1 MAATVLAPGA
11 RVEIRSAEWIVR
23 RVDAT
28 STGGYSLL
36 VTGVSE
42 IVRDKEARF
51 LTEIEGKGIK
61 VLDPAETALVP
72 DDSPQFRKAKLY
84 LESLLRQSPPTDTDL
99 WIGHRAAVDDLP
111 FQLDPALQALDQPRQ
126 RILMADSTGL
136 GKTVEVGILLSEL
149 IKRGRG
155 KRILVVTVKSM
166 MTQFQKE
173 MWSRFTIPLV
183 RLDSVGIDRI
193 RTRIPANSN
202 PFHYYDR
209 AIISIDT
216 LKASTDYRVHLENCR
231 WDVIVID
238 EAHNVAVRGSGR
250 SLRAK
255 LAELLSRQ
263 SDTLIMTSATPHDG
277 KPASFASLMNMLN
290 PTAIANP
297 NDYGKDDIKGL
308 FVRRFK
314 KDIQD
319 QIAGG
324 MKERRVLKLSRDA
337 SPKEERA
344 YEILAGLKFRSVDRG
359 QRTGQLLFRTVLEKA
374 LFSSPAACLQT
385 ATARLKKLEADASPE
400 AVHDRAAL
408 QELVTAVEAI
418 TPADFTKY
426 QKLLEELRPG
436 GKLEWNPDNPADRL
450 VLFSE
455 RIETVRFLRDNLA
468 RDLQLKAGQV
478 DVLYGGSG
486 QDDIDLQQIVDDFGR
501 DRAPVRML
509 VASDIASEGINLHF
523 LSHKL
528 AHFDIPWSLMVFQQR
543 NGRIDRYGQERQPVI
558 AYFCT
563 IPANVRVRGDLHI
576 LELLIEKDT
585 QAAKNIGDPSAFL
598 GVYDEQ
604 EEELVIGRA
613 IEERTLPADF
623 ERTLEQNAGDDL
635 LAALFGDEPVPNGSA
650 ARSRTRTPVSLYGS
664 DLEYV
669 RTGLESL
676 RPKLDVQAEA
686 DPSRQMISLTINEDL
701 RRVFRFLP
709 REVVPEDSRL
719 HLTTDRMLV
728 KKAIKDN
735 RAQEQ
740 TWPDVHLLWDLH
752 PVVEWLN
759 FKLMVSFRRHEAPVV
774 TLPVLERGELL
785 YLIQGEIPN
794 RKAQPVVHEWCA
806 VRFRG
811 GTLAGILPL
820 ADFLKKTEFGS
831 RAWPNPGYEP
841 NLIPL
846 SSLLPEAIGEA
857 RRWLS
862 QRRTDYER
870 QMKPRLATE
879 LQKLDRLRGR
889 QREQLELDFRDPAPA
904 FRETQLRKKEE
915 KARQIDRTFHE
926 YEEWVRDSMTTED
939 QPYIRVAAVFLGGER

>member
-1 MAATVLAPGA
+1 MPTTVLAAGA

-51 LTEIEGKGIK
+51 LTEIEGNGIK
-61 VLDPAETALVP
+61 VLDPAETELVP
-72 DDSPQFRKAKLY
+72 DPSPQFRNTRLY

-99 WIGHRAAVDDLP
+99 WIGHRAAIDDLP
-111 FQLDPALQALDQPRQ
+111 FQLDPALQALYQPRQ

-136 GKTVEVGILLSEL
+136 GKTIEVGVLLSEL

-193 RTRIPANSN
+193 RTRIPANAN

-216 LKASTDYRVHLENCR
+216 LKASTDYRVHLERCR

-238 EAHNVAVRGSGR
+238 EAQNVAVRGSGR

-290 PTAIANP
+290 PTAIADP
-297 NDYGKDDIKGL
+297 ERYGPEDIKGL

-319 QIAGG
+319 QIAGS
-324 MKERRVLKLSRDA
+324 MKDRRVFKVATDA
-337 SPKEERA
+337 SPAEEHA
-344 YEILAGLKFRSVDRG
+344 YEILAGLKFRSLDRG
-359 QRTGQLLFRTVLEKA
+359 QRAGQLLFRTVLEKA

-385 ATARLKKLEADASPE
+385 INARLKKLEADTSVEGA
-400 AVHDRAAL
+400 HDRATL
-408 QELVTAVEAI
+408 QELTEAVEAI
-418 TPADFTKY
+418 TPSEFSKY
-426 QKLLEELRPG
+426 QKLLKDLRPG
-436 GKLEWNPDNPADRL
+436 GKLEWNPEDPADRL
-450 VLFSE
+450 VIFSE
-455 RIETVRFLRDNLA
+455 RIETVRFLRENLA
-468 RDLQLKAGQV
+468 RDLKLKAAQV
-478 DVLYGGSG
+478 EVLYGGSG

-501 DRAPVRML
+501 DRAPVRL
-509 VASDIASEGINLHF
+509 LIASDIASEGINLHF

-528 AHFDIPWSLMVFQQR
+528 LHFDIPWSLMVFQQR
-543 NGRIDRYGQERQPVI
+543 NGRVDRYGQERQPVV
-558 AYFCT
+558 AYFYT
-563 IPANVRVRGDLHI
+563 TPKNERVRGDLRI

-585 QAAKNIGDPSAFL
+585 RAHENIGDPFALL

-604 EEELVIGRA
+604 EEELVTGHA
-613 IEERTLPADF
+613 IEEGVAPEDF
-623 ERTLEQNAGDDL
+623 DRKLEQNAGDDL
-635 LAALFGDEPVPNGSA
+635 LAALFGDDPVPNGSA
-650 ARSRTRTPVSLYGS
+650 ARTRTRTPVSLYPS

-669 RTGLESL
+669 QSGLEAL
-676 RPKLDVQAEA
+676 RPKIDVQAEA
-686 DPSRQMISLTINEDL
+686 DPSRQMISVTVNEDL

-709 REVVPEDSRL
+709 REVVPEDGRL
-719 HLTTDRMLV
+719 HLTADRALV

-774 TLPVLERGELL
+774 TLPSLERDELL
-785 YLIQGEIPN
+785 YLIEGEIPN

-806 VRFRG
+806 VQFLG
-811 GTLAGILPL
+811 GAFTGTLSLE
-820 ADFLKKTEFGS
+820 DFLRRTEFGAH
-831 RAWPNPGYEP
+831 AWPNPGHEP

-846 SSLLPEAIGEA
+846 SSLLPEAIAEA
-857 RRWLS
+857 RRWIS
-862 QRRTDYER
+862 KCRAEYER
-870 QMKPRLATE
+870 LMQPRLAVE
-879 LQKLDRLRGR
+879 LEKLQRLHDR
-889 QREQLELDFRDPAPA
+889 QHEQLDLDFRDEGAA
-904 FRETQLRKKEE
+904 FRDTRLRRKNE
-915 KARQIDRTFHE
+915 KGRHIDRTFHE
-926 YEEWVRDSMTTED
+926 WETWVRDSMTTED
-939 QPYIRVAAVFLGGER
+939 QPYLRLAAVFRGDDR